1 MPGMFQKTVRQKYT
15 HWLKELVMKKRME
28 NSATNLPFIFLK
40 SPHPLQ
46 KEIYPLLFN
55 TKRDQPARSFL
66 TIYLT
71 DHGMS
76 NAFGSISV
84 MISNMMEKAA
94 KPDMG
99 TK

>member
-1 MPGMFQKTVRQKYT
+1 
-15 HWLKELVMKKRME
+15 MKKRMK
-28 NSATNLPFIFLK
+28 NSAINLPFIFLK

-46 KEIYPLLFN
+46 KGIYPLLLN
-55 TKRDQPARSFL
+55 TKRDRPARSFL

-71 DHGMS
+71 EHGMS

-84 MISNMMEKAA
+84 MISNMMETAA